1 MTLQA
6 VIFDVDGTLAETEEL
21 HREAF
26 NEAFAAAGLDWH
38 WDPDLYRE
46 LLAVE
51 GGLARIRAYAEA
63 RHPRDLAMME
73 AEGRLR
79 MLHADKTARFLTLL
93 EDAALRPGV
102 ARLLEDLRTSGLRI
116 AACTTA
122 SRETFEG
129 LILNAFGFD
138 ALGWFSAV
146 VTREDVAAA
155 KPDPAPYRLTL
166 ERLGLPPEAAIVI
179 EDSARGVASARGAG
193 LEAIAAPGLYTR
205 GEDFSA
211 TRLVLS
217 DLGEPWASFDVLA
230 GDSGPFGHVTAEALR
245 AWADAGRETGA
256 AA

>member
-1 MTLQA
+1 M
-6 VIFDVDGTLAETEEL
+6 
-21 HREAF
+21 
-26 NEAFAAAGLDWH
+26 
-38 WDPDLYRE
+38 
-46 LLAVE
+46 
-51 GGLARIRAYAEA
+51 
-63 RHPRDLAMME
+63 
-73 AEGRLR
+73 
-79 MLHADKTARFLTLL
+79 
-93 EDAALRPGV
+93 
-102 ARLLEDLRTSGLRI
+102 
-116 AACTTA
+116 
-122 SRETFEG
+122 
-129 LILNAFGFD
+129 
-138 ALGWFSAV
+138 
-146 VTREDVAAA
+146 TREDVAAA

-166 ERLGLPPEAAIVI
+166 ERLGVAPEAAIVI